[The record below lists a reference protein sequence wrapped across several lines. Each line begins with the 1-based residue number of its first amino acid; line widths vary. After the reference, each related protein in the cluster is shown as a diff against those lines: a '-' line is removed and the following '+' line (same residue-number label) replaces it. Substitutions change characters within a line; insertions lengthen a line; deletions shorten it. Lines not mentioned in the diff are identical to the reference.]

1 MWKAAFTGR
10 SERDGGERDKD
21 RSSKSEKG
29 DDASKSSRRHRSGSD
44 AGTVVSSASR
54 RTDGDKEKWRKHESA
69 SSSTNKRGLT
79 ESAVGALNKE
89 GEDDWEDEGDRK
101 TERRSKRRE
110 DEGREPKRRDS
121 DMAPSSD
128 KKKSKSRAGE
138 SSRDV
143 GERAMPASGSLDQFP
158 GMNAGAVVR
167 PPQMTMH
174 DGRPYDSHV
183 ASQFPGQNPAT
194 FAASDF
200 MPNPHGEAADYYND
214 TGESVHR
221 QPGVRASTPM
231 MLHNPDTHLVTPL
244 AVEQPVADTGHG
256 AAADFFA
263 DAGIP
268 ASVTATSSASKPS
281 RPSKQSSG
289 SSSSGKQPKKPSR
302 ATSFTGAAAALIGGA
317 GIAGV
322 ASSLHSE
329 SKRAS
334 SYSAQASIS
343 GGRGSQTPPTYTGP
357 PRPTRHNTEPAATPG
372 GGYYVQPPAV
382 TGRSGIHAAGGVAA
396 AGMAAY
402 GMSQQQSQYAT
413 PNGRYGASSM
423 PGPSMQYSEVRAL
436 PESELRAMHE
446 HEHKGPITRLK
457 DGFLNL
463 ISNPEDVRKM
473 EEYTEY
479 IGVCKYCFDPRSTP
493 YDGPRKH
500 HFHNRKRDSFE
511 NLRRRSIE
519 RLRRRTSSERV
530 DKENRYY
537 SGRKSA
543 SKTDLLAGG
552 LAAAGVA
559 TAAGAMF
566 NDSKNFD
573 DTYSVKSGYRAGSI
587 RRRSSSSSRERRG
600 GEHGVIFD
608 RREDWVTVRTKDG
621 KLERRRRHR
630 SRSHSGNR
638 RPTMMGAAAG
648 AALGAGAIAAASGRR
663 RDSSPERV
671 FVRHGEKQHSRSRSN
686 SPGIGQ
692 IFGFSGSASKRS
704 DRRSPDRRVQESTGI
719 LGGFFSPSSGKS
731 RNVGSDGKKS
741 KGTGFFSFSNGSSS
755 SSDGGLAFGAEGM
768 ASRSSL
774 GRKPSRSSLGR
785 TSSNRNGKRPV
796 RKSSDERMNAAML
809 GIGAT
814 AAALAVAQNRQRVGK
829 KQSRPDLGG
838 RRDLRQRPSLGQSRV
853 SSRPAED
860 EGWEDET
867 PSSDDGMSGL
877 AFGNDDAVRSRL
889 SRQSMDSIGSKSSDG
904 GLGAWGWRWGGKGK
918 KTRKESVPND
928 DPYGSVVGGGAV
940 AAASMAGAAYDARDR
955 PSLPQSS
962 HNSSTSIPQT
972 PLQYVD
978 PRPLTDSIGSR
989 QASMPGAFDSGL
1001 TSFDRPGPGPIQQP
1015 QPISPFQPSFTRPDF
1030 DGSMTATSGPR
1041 RSMTEPTRQAP
1052 VSSFAK
1058 DAAIIGG
1065 TAALVGA
1072 GVMAAQGLSS
1082 SRDKDRGKGSVSF
1095 GFTEEQQRK
1104 VDDEARSERK
1114 REEES
1119 RRRADRTRALKEE
1132 AERVAREEV
1141 VRAQAESRR
1150 RDEERRLQEVR
1161 EREEQE
1167 RRKRDDDRR
1176 RTEARERREQ
1186 EELEVQRK
1194 ESEIREE
1201 AYRREQA
1208 RLQAEE
1214 RARSEAAESTR
1225 REREVA
1231 TQREQEQRRQAEDR
1245 ERSRREVEERER
1257 ARRDAEE
1264 RERSRRERE
1273 SHEREVADSQ
1283 QRDRELQQGRNRDQI
1298 PTNKSA
1304 WHSAAAAGIAGALVG
1319 SVAAGAMHKHADSD
1333 DERDEYRS
1341 RDMPVSK
1348 PAYIAQTITPSNEHS
1363 GAPITDDDLIDPD
1376 LFKRRRAESNL
1387 TRQADIARKAAEKI
1401 LAEREEYYN
1410 APETSQRDFFMPK
1423 ELLDREPEGKERAA
1437 SPLGDNDVHV
1447 YNAVEDVPSWG
1458 PTYGARSVG
1467 PEALKYSNIPMLNV
1481 IAPTPPHSTAGSVR
1495 GDRSMP
1501 SSPLVQAQ
1509 DAEKHDDD
1517 DVRPTNGARGVSWGE
1532 DKTHVYEVRTP
1543 DSYQEPAGG
1552 DYVGAGGYRTSEPS
1566 HDDEYRTV
1574 DPAHHEIV
1582 VETEDPTGSTER
1594 TTYGADDLPKAAPN
1608 VFDFLV
1614 RDQQQTPS
1622 TAGTPPVRGWVEGET
1637 EKPTPREEKMPH
1649 IPGGFDDDVPAVVPD
1664 EEPAWEPPVS
1674 KKDKKKK
1681 RDKSGKGGDSESG
1694 TPARDDAVKKI
1705 DIGQS
1710 TADYFGGG
1718 AKPGDEGERDQQSA
1732 RKVVDAFG
1740 TPTPSATAAV
1750 AEDTREPPLSKKE
1763 QKKRDKERLAREAT
1777 VSDQPTISAADLG
1790 DSATLRDVGSASRE
1804 VQEEAAWEPP
1814 LSKKE
1819 QKKRDKER
1827 LAREAAAL
1835 DEAEDQPQKAA
1846 DQQSETI
1853 VVPADTR
1860 DVQPEQDNASWE
1872 APLSKKEQKKRD
1884 KERLAREAFAMDDP
1898 TTPSSQRDTAEVDD
1912 FTRPRDDPE
1921 PVAESAWEPP
1931 LSKKELK
1938 KREQAAK
1945 QGIESEP
1952 STPALQRSTSTYS
1965 AADEFATPMEESSAW
1980 EPPLSKEELKKR
1992 EKAAKAGAFVDEWEP
2007 TIPVAERELAPA
2019 DELATPA
2026 HDAWEAPLSKKEQT
2040 KREKD
2045 AKKSGG
2051 LDLATPIVAAAGL
2064 AAAADVA
2071 ARQSDDV
2078 EAEWSSNKKDKKSKK
2093 KKLGESWAVDPR
2105 DSGSTTPTAE
2115 TMPGGWQESSSDATR
2130 DVSPVR
2136 TDATEPSDDFAAF
2149 ETKKGKKKKKRD
2161 SSRFGD
2167 IAASSPLRS
2176 EVPFDDYNNGARGA
2190 NGQAEPITTERKSDT
2205 NGHGRDE
2212 GYANGLSTDRN
2223 GDGGDYFGSA
2233 APVSESPRELSPKDE
2248 VPSLPSSPSDERRH
2262 RRSSRTTR
2270 DGNGHANEPT
2280 SVPSSP
2286 GDERRRARSER
2297 KSTRDGD
2304 EYSNE
2309 AYTYDD
2315 ARSVA
2320 APESTSAG
2328 SKSKHRSRTY
2338 DDDDA

>member
-1 MWKAAFTGR
+1 
-10 SERDGGERDKD
+10 
-21 RSSKSEKG
+21 
-29 DDASKSSRRHRSGSD
+29 
-44 AGTVVSSASR
+44 
-54 RTDGDKEKWRKHESA
+54 
-69 SSSTNKRGLT
+69 
-79 ESAVGALNKE
+79 
-89 GEDDWEDEGDRK
+89 
-101 TERRSKRRE
+101 
-110 DEGREPKRRDS
+110 
-121 DMAPSSD
+121 
-128 KKKSKSRAGE
+128 
-138 SSRDV
+138 
-143 GERAMPASGSLDQFP
+143 
-158 GMNAGAVVR
+158 
-167 PPQMTMH
+167 
-174 DGRPYDSHV
+174 
-183 ASQFPGQNPAT
+183 
-194 FAASDF
+194 
-200 MPNPHGEAADYYND
+200 
-214 TGESVHR
+214 
-221 QPGVRASTPM
+221 
-231 MLHNPDTHLVTPL
+231 
-244 AVEQPVADTGHG
+244 
-256 AAADFFA
+256 
-263 DAGIP
+263 
-268 ASVTATSSASKPS
+268 
-281 RPSKQSSG
+281 
-289 SSSSGKQPKKPSR
+289 
-302 ATSFTGAAAALIGGA
+302 
-317 GIAGV
+317 
-322 ASSLHSE
+322 
-329 SKRAS
+329 
-334 SYSAQASIS
+334 
-343 GGRGSQTPPTYTGP
+343 
-357 PRPTRHNTEPAATPG
+357 
-372 GGYYVQPPAV
+372 
-382 TGRSGIHAAGGVAA
+382 
-396 AGMAAY
+396 
-402 GMSQQQSQYAT
+402 
-413 PNGRYGASSM
+413 
-423 PGPSMQYSEVRAL
+423 
-436 PESELRAMHE
+436 
-446 HEHKGPITRLK
+446 
-457 DGFLNL
+457 
-463 ISNPEDVRKM
+463 
-473 EEYTEY
+473 
-479 IGVCKYCFDPRSTP
+479 
-493 YDGPRKH
+493 
-500 HFHNRKRDSFE
+500 
-511 NLRRRSIE
+511 
-519 RLRRRTSSERV
+519 
-530 DKENRYY
+530 
-537 SGRKSA
+537 
-543 SKTDLLAGG
+543 
-552 LAAAGVA
+552 
-559 TAAGAMF
+559 MF

-587 RRRSSSSSRERRG
+587 RRRGSSSSRERRG

-630 SRSHSGNR
+630 SRSRSGNR
-638 RPTMMGAAAG
+638 GSMMMGAAAG
-648 AALGAGAIAAASGRR
+648 AALGAGALAAASGRR
-663 RDSSPERV
+663 GDSSPERV
-671 FVRHGEKQHSRSRSN
+671 FVRHGEKQRSRSRSN

-692 IFGFSGSASKRS
+692 IFGFSGSTSKRS
-704 DRRSPDRRVQESTGI
+704 DRRSPDRPRQDRVQESTGI
-719 LGGFFSPSSGKS
+719 LGGFFSPSSGRS
-731 RNVGSDGKKS
+731 RKGENGKKS

-768 ASRSSL
+768 TSRSSL
-774 GRKPSRSSLGR
+774 GRKSSRSNLGR
-785 TSSNRNGKRPV
+785 TSSNRNGKRPM

-829 KQSRPDLGG
+829 KQNRPDLGG
-838 RRDLRQRPSLGQSRV
+838 RRDLRQKPSLGQSRM

-860 EGWEDET
+860 EGWEDEA

-877 AFGNDDAVRSRL
+877 AFGDDDAVRSRL

-918 KTRKESVPND
+918 KRRKDSVPND
-928 DPYGSVVGGGAV
+928 DPYGSMMRDSAV
-940 AAASMAGAAYDARDR
+940 TAATIAGAAYDARDR

-962 HNSSTSIPQT
+962 YNSSTGIPQT

-978 PRPLTDSIGSR
+978 PRPLADSIGSR
-989 QASMPGAFDSGL
+989 QASMPGAFDAGL
-1001 TSFDRPGPGPIQQP
+1001 SSFDRPGPGPIQQP

-1030 DGSMTATSGPR
+1030 DGSISATAGPR
-1041 RSMTEPTRQAP
+1041 RSITEPTRQIP
-1052 VSSFAK
+1052 PSSFAK
-1058 DAAIIGG
+1058 DAAVIGG

-1082 SRDKDRGKGSVSF
+1082 SKDRDRGKGSVSF

-1104 VDDEARSERK
+1104 ADDEARSERK

-1132 AERVAREEV
+1132 AERVAREEDA
-1141 VRAQAESRR
+1141 RTKSESRR
-1150 RDEERRLQEVR
+1150 RDEERRLQDAR
-1161 EREEQE
+1161 EQEEQE
-1167 RRKRDDDRR
+1167 RRKRDEDRR

-1186 EELEVQRK
+1186 EELELQRK
-1194 ESEIREE
+1194 ESEGREE

-1231 TQREQEQRRQAEDR
+1231 TQRELEQRRQDEGR
-1245 ERSRREVEERER
+1245 ERARREVEERER
-1257 ARRDAEE
+1257 ARREVEE

-1273 SHEREVADSQ
+1273 TREREAADSH
-1283 QRDRELQQGRNRDQI
+1283 QRDRDLRQGRDRDQT

-1341 RDMPVSK
+1341 RDMPASK

-1458 PTYGARSVG
+1458 PSYGARGSA
-1467 PEALKYSNIPMLNV
+1467 PEALKYSNVPMLNV

-1517 DVRPTNGARGVSWGE
+1517 DGRPTAGARGVSWGE

-1552 DYVGAGGYRTSEPS
+1552 DYVSAGGYRTSEPS
-1566 HDDEYRTV
+1566 HDNEYRTV
-1574 DPAHHEIV
+1574 EPGHDEIV

-1594 TTYGADDLPKAAPN
+1594 TTYDADDLPKAAPN

-1614 RDQQQTPS
+1614 RDQQQTPG
-1622 TAGTPPVRGWVEGET
+1622 TAGAPPVRGWVEGET
-1637 EKPTPREEKMPH
+1637 DEPTPREEKMPH
-1649 IPGGFDDDVPAVVPD
+1649 IPGGFDDDVPVVVQE
-1664 EEPAWEPPVS
+1664 EEPAWEPPLS

-1681 RDKSGKGGDSESG
+1681 RDKGSKAGESEPS
-1694 TPARDDAVKKI
+1694 TPARDDTARKI
-1705 DIGQS
+1705 DLGQS

-1718 AKPGDEGERDQQSA
+1718 AKQGDEGDHDERLA
-1732 RKVVDAFG
+1732 RKVSDAFG
-1740 TPTPSATAAV
+1740 TPNPSATAAV
-1750 AEDTREPPLSKKE
+1750 AEDTWEPPLSKKE
-1763 QKKRDKERLAREAT
+1763 QKKRDKERLAREAAAIG
-1777 VSDQPTISAADLG
+1777 QPTTGGADLG
-1790 DSATLRDVGSASRE
+1790 DSTTLPDAGSASRE

-1827 LAREAAAL
+1827 LAREAAIL
-1835 DEAEDQPQKAA
+1835 DEAEDRRQKAA

-1853 VVPADTR
+1853 AAPASTR
-1860 DVQPEQDNASWE
+1860 DVQPEQDDLWE
-1872 APLSKKEQKKRD
+1872 AALSKKEQKKRDKERLAREAFDLDEPATPSNARDAADNDDSSRARDDPEPAAESVWEPPLSKKEQKKRD
-1884 KERLAREAFAMDDP
+1884 KERLAREAFAVEEP
-1898 TTPSSQRDTAEVDD
+1898 TVSSSQRDTADFDD
-1912 FTRPRDDPE
+1912 FARPRDDPA

-1938 KREQAAK
+1938 KREKAAER
-1945 QGIESEP
+1945 GIESEP

-1965 AADEFATPMEESSAW
+1965 ATDEFATPLEEPSAW
-1980 EPPLSKEELKKR
+1980 ELPLSKKELKKR
-1992 EKAAKAGAFVDEWEP
+1992 EKAGKAGAIADESEP
-2007 TIPVAERELAPA
+2007 TTPVAERELTSRPA
-2019 DELATPA
+2019 DDLATPA
-2026 HDAWEAPLSKKEQT
+2026 DDVWEPPLSKKELK

-2064 AAAADVA
+2064 AAAADVT

-2078 EAEWSSNKKDKKSKK
+2078 EAQWSGNKKDKKSKK
-2093 KKLGESWAVDPR
+2093 KQLGESWDVDPR
-2105 DSGSTTPTAE
+2105 ESGSTTPTAE

-2136 TDATEPSDDFAAF
+2136 SDATEPSDDFAAF
-2149 ETKKGKKKKKRD
+2149 ETKKGKKKKRD

-2167 IAASSPLRS
+2167 VSTSSPLRS
-2176 EVPFDDYNNGARGA
+2176 EVPFDDYISARGSK
-2190 NGQAEPITTERKSDT
+2190 GPAEPIANERTSGT
-2205 NGHGRDE
+2205 NGHSRDE
-2212 GYANGLSTDRN
+2212 EYANGHSTDRN

-2233 APVSESPRELSPKDE
+2233 VPVRESPRELSPKDE
-2248 VPSLPSSPSDERRH
+2248 PQSVPSSPIDERRH
-2262 RRSSRTTR
+2262 RGSSRSTR
-2270 DGNGHANEPT
+2270 DGAGYTNEPQ

-2286 GDERRRARSER
+2286 SEERRRLRAER

-2309 AYTYDD
+2309 PYTYDD

-2320 APESTSAG
+2320 VSESTSAG
-2328 SKSKHRSRTY
+2328 S
-2338 DDDDA
+2338 